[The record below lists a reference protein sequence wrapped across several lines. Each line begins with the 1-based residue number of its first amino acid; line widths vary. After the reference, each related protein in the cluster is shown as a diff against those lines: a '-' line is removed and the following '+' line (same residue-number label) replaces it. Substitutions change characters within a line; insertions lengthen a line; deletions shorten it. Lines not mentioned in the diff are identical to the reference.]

1 MSRVSFRMIRM
12 FLCNLYYYLILF
24 SYFSSP
30 ESSDIDFDN
39 LSDNF
44 KANIKVL
51 NKNLDE
57 GYYMVQ
63 HPDKVVPGIVE

>member
-1 MSRVSFRMIRM
+1 M
-12 FLCNLYYYLILF
+12 FLCNIYYFILY
-24 SYFSSP
+24 SYFTSP

-44 KANIKVL
+44 KANIKIL
-51 NKNLDE
+51 NNNLDE

-63 HPDKVVPGIVE
+63 HPDKVALGIVEQNSSVNDILN